1 MKFLKRILL
10 NVQNADLL
18 TLDKLSLV
26 KYCILNEMMK
36 WEQNIMNIIAET
48 LESSSVCLILEIES
62 FADDS
67 FQVKYEFFD
76 DGNLMDFINTLD
88 LTVDKLFDFIGL
100 EYGYNPRYNKELQNF
115 IIDFNPMHFPEEQR
129 RIAINKLITS
139 VGRIYDN
146 REK

>member
-1 MKFLKRILL
+1 M
-10 NVQNADLL
+10 
-18 TLDKLSLV
+18 
-26 KYCILNEMMK
+26 
-36 WEQNIMNIIAET
+36 
-48 LESSSVCLILEIES
+48 EIES

-76 DGNLMDFINTLD
+76 EGNLMDFINTLD
-88 LTVDKLFDFIGL
+88 LTVDKLFDSLGIK
-100 EYGYNPRYNKELQNF
+100 YGYNPRYNKELQNF
-115 IIDFNPMHFPEEQR
+115 IIDFNPMYFPEEQR